1 MIFFSF
7 SFSCKERKKI
17 KVHRIN
23 DRVTYSEES
32 TNDSQLEG
40 AVRVLSGV
48 YWHGIAWNYSLIS
61 TFGNKL
67 PAFDSFIEGS
77 GEMRKSGLKVNL
89 QL

>member
-1 MIFFSF
+1 MQE
-7 SFSCKERKKI
+7 KEKI

-32 TNDSQLEG
+32 TNESQLEG

-48 YWHGIAWNYSLIS
+48 YWHGIPWNYSSIS

-67 PAFDSFIEGS
+67 PAFDRFMEGS